1 MKILAIDPA
10 TSCGFAI
17 GLRGVDKPLDHGVW
31 NLGSHRTEG
40 QKLAVLAEHMRAVGP
55 VNMIAVEAA
64 SFGATPSGQ
73 GIQWSQVVWQN
84 KMRGVIELVAA
95 EIGAEVQAFHPS
107 TIKSFVTGSG
117 RATKDQVRRAVK
129 RLLGIETVDDN
140 DADAVSIL
148 ELAKRPDCWAK
159 TAKKAKR
166 KVKAPR
172 RGKKQTGMLFG

>member
-10 TSCGFAI
+10 TACGFAL
-17 GLRGVDKPLDHGVW
+17 GQRGVEKPLAHGVW

-40 QKLAVLAEHMRAVGP
+40 QKLAVLAESIRGVGP

-73 GIQWSQVVWQN
+73 SIQWSQVVWQN
-84 KMRGVIELVAA
+84 KMRGVIEMVAA
-95 EIGAEVQAFHPS
+95 EIGAEVREFHNA
-107 TIKSFVTGSG
+107 TIKSFVTGNG

-148 ELAKRPDCWAK
+148 ELAKRPDCWPK
-159 TAKKAKR
+159 SKPKKVKAKR
-166 KVKAPR
+166 PR